1 VFRSINLTTKSVLIV
16 AVAIALTA
24 GATGFAAARAMW
36 AQIEQKQRQDG
47 EQSIRTLALVFG
59 ARVAGAKVAMDGGRV
74 AKAEAPALNAFSDM
88 GVVDE
93 AVAYAGGNATIFA
106 FEPAKDAFV
115 RRTTTVKKENGERAV
130 GTSLAADHPAQAV
143 VRRGETYAGPATL
156 FGRQFYT
163 VYQPTFDRAGAVNGI
178 LYVGIPIE
186 EYVGLYEDGVRMV
199 ALIGAGIALLL
210 CLVAGAIAARTFRP
224 LQAIAGRVEGLA
236 RGDLESPIDHRER
249 GDEIGAVARA
259 LEVLRG
265 TSRRAREL
273 EQGTQATAEAESRR
287 RTELDGAI
295 REFRDRAGQ
304 LLGSLTSSTQG
315 LRGRARDMSA
325 VSDETRGAVE
335 AASMGSRE
343 ASSNVQTVACAA
355 EELSASIA
363 EIASQLDRAA
373 GLAGT
378 AVAEAASTDVHVGG
392 LAEAAQRIGEVVGLI
407 QAIADQTN
415 LLALNATI
423 EAARAG
429 EAGKGFAVVAS
440 EVKTLATQ
448 TGKATQEISSHIATV
463 QSSTNGAVD
472 AIRRITARMR
482 EINETTAGIA
492 AAVVEQ
498 GSATEEISRNV
509 AEAARGTQEMAQ
521 GLDTVTST
529 AQRTASAAATV
540 TDAAEHVDG
549 VAAGL
554 EQEIERFL
562 KRVAA

>member
-1 VFRSINLTTKSVLIV
+1 
-16 AVAIALTA
+16 
-24 GATGFAAARAMW
+24 
-36 AQIEQKQRQDG
+36 
-47 EQSIRTLALVFG
+47 
-59 ARVAGAKVAMDGGRV
+59 
-74 AKAEAPALNAFSDM
+74 
-88 GVVDE
+88 
-93 AVAYAGGNATIFA
+93 
-106 FEPAKDAFV
+106 
-115 RRTTTVKKENGERAV
+115 
-130 GTSLAADHPAQAV
+130 
-143 VRRGETYAGPATL
+143 
-156 FGRQFYT
+156 
-163 VYQPTFDRAGAVNGI
+163 
-178 LYVGIPIE
+178 
-186 EYVGLYEDGVRMV
+186 
-199 ALIGAGIALLL
+199 
-210 CLVAGAIAARTFRP
+210 
-224 LQAIAGRVEGLA
+224 
-236 RGDLESPIDHRER
+236 
-249 GDEIGAVARA
+249 
-259 LEVLRG
+259 
-265 TSRRAREL
+265 
-273 EQGTQATAEAESRR
+273 
-287 RTELDGAI
+287 
-295 REFRDRAGQ
+295 
-304 LLGSLTSSTQG
+304 
-315 LRGRARDMSA
+315 
-325 VSDETRGAVE
+325 
-335 AASMGSRE
+335 
-343 ASSNVQTVACAA
+343 VQTVACAA